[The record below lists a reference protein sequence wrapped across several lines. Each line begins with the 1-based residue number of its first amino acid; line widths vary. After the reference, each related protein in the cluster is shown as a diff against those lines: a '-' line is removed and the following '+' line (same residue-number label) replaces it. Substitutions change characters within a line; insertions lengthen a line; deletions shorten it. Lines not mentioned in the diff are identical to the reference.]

1 MNQICSDTF
10 LVNVIGNLICTVRLK
25 SRGSIQAVYGMT
37 AIMKGF
43 LYTPGTGVNA
53 SHANFGFSAEYTP
66 AAFPPGVSLVGSFTP
81 NTPDISGNLT
91 DPREATYNGLLTVGA
106 TYLGGDMSITVK
118 VNFNPGV

>member
-25 SRGSIQAVYGMT
+25 NRGSIQAVYGMT

-43 LYTPGTGVNA
+43 LYTPGTGVDA
-53 SHANFGFSAEYTP
+53 AHANFGFSAEYTP
-66 AAFPPGVSLVGSFTP
+66 ASFPPGVSLVGSFSP
-81 NTPDISGNLT
+81 SIPDISGNLT
-91 DPREATYNGLLTVGA
+91 DAREATFNGVLTVA
-106 TYLGGDMSITVK
+106 PTYLGGDISIAVK